1 MKDRRLPLHAKILIG
16 LISGA
21 VLGLLAGYTLKGES
35 FLLFGTTIDLAWFL
49 GNVAKPVGD
58 VFLGLLFMIVVP
70 LVFSALV
77 MGMQELGQAKK
88 FGRVGGLSLA
98 LTVVLS
104 LIACTIAL
112 VGVNLIKPGSAIPP
126 DQRQVLLG
134 KYEDKDKAEKALETA
149 KKGVEDPPILGIIPK
164 NPFKEM
170 ARALDGGLLPLMF
183 FALVFGAAL
192 AGVEEEKAKPLR
204 DFFESLFETSQRVIG
219 FAMRIAPY
227 AVFFL
232 VFRSMAEMG
241 VDLLRPLAV
250 YVLTVLGLLGLHL
263 FGVYSLAIRLIA
275 RRSPVQFFRQ
285 MRTTMLT
292 AFATSSS
299 NATLPTALRAA
310 EEEVGLRKDVSS
322 FVLTVGATANQN
334 GTALYEGVTILFLAQ
349 LFGRDL
355 SFAQQAHV
363 LLLTVVASVGT
374 AGIPSASLPFIAT
387 VLVAIGL
394 PPEAMGLILGVD
406 RILDMSRTVLN
417 VTGDM
422 TIAACVDRLA
432 GGPVPLPEEAYE

>member
-1 MKDRRLPLHAKILIG
+1 MPKRLPLHVKILIG
-16 LISGA
+16 LL
-21 VLGLLAGYTLKGES
+21 LGGVAGFAAQRLTGSTDDAMNPSLRA
-35 FLLFGTTIDLAWFL
+35 FIDD
-49 GNVAKPVGD
+49 VAKPIGD
-58 VFLGLLFMIVVP
+58 AFLALLFMIVVP
-70 LVFSALV
+70 LIFSALV

-98 LTVVLS
+98 LTIGLS

-112 VGVNLIKPGSAIPP
+112 VGVNLIKPGHAIPLE
-126 DQRQVLLG
+126 QRQRIIA
-134 KYEDKDKAEKALETA
+134 KYENREKAASSLEAA
-149 KKGVEDPPILGIIPK
+149 KKTPEDPPVLGIIPR

-170 ARALDGGLLPLMF
+170 NRALEGGLLPLMF
-183 FALVFGAAL
+183 FALVFGIAL
-192 AGVEEEKAKPLR
+192 AGVEEDKARPLR
-204 DFFESLFETSQRVIG
+204 EFFEGLFEVSQRVIG
-219 FAMRIAPY
+219 FAMALAPV

-232 VFRSMAEMG
+232 VFKSMAELG
-241 VDLLRPLAV
+241 TNLLAALLV
-250 YVLTVLGLLGLHL
+250 FVLTVLGLLAVHL
-263 FGVYSLAIRLIA
+263 FGVYSLVIAFIA
-275 RRSPVQFFRQ
+275 RRSPATFFRQ

-310 EEEVGLRKDVSS
+310 DEDLGLRKDVSG

-355 SFAQQAHV
+355 SLAEQIRV
-363 LLLTVVASVGT
+363 LGLTVVASIGT

-387 VLVAIGL
+387 VLVQMGL
-394 PPEAMGLILGVD
+394 PAEAIGLILGID

-432 GGPVPLPEEAYE
+432 GGPPPLPEPAA

>member
-1 MKDRRLPLHAKILIG
+1 MKRPLPLHVKIL
-16 LISGA
+16 
-21 VLGLLAGYTLKGES
+21 VGLLLGGIGGIVARAALGGDSPILKA
-35 FLLFGTTIDLAWFL
+35 LLGDVT
-49 GNVAKPVGD
+49 KPIGD
-58 VFLGLLFMIVVP
+58 VFLALLFMIVVP

-88 FGRVGGLSLA
+88 FGKVGGLSL
-98 LTVVLS
+98 LMTVVLS
-104 LIACTIAL
+104 LIACGIAL
-112 VGVNLIKPGSAIPP
+112 TGVNLIQPGKAIPP
-126 DQRQVLLG
+126 AQSRALIA
-134 KYEDKDKAEKALETA
+134 KYEDR
-149 KKGVEDPPILGIIPK
+149 KKVDASLAAADATPEDPPVLGIVPR

-170 ARALDGGLLPLMF
+170 DRALQGGLLPLMF

-192 AGVEEEKAKPLR
+192 AGVPEEKAKPLR

-219 FAMRIAPY
+219 FAMAIAPY

-232 VFRSMAEMG
+232 VFQSMAELG
-241 VDLLRPLAV
+241 TDLLRPLAA
-250 YVLTVLGLLGLHL
+250 YVLTVLGLLALHL
-263 FGVYSLAIRLIA
+263 FGVYSLALRFIA

-299 NATLPTALRAA
+299 NATLPTALKAA
-310 EEEVGLRKDVSS
+310 TEEVGLHGEISN

-355 SFAQQAHV
+355 NLAEQARV
-363 LLLTVVASVGT
+363 LGLTIVASIGT
-374 AGIPSASLPFIAT
+374 AGIPSASLPFIAV
-387 VLVAIGL
+387 VLKSLGL
-394 PPEAMGLILGVD
+394 PAESIGLILGID

-422 TIAACVDRLA
+422 TIAACVDRL
-432 GGPVPLPEEAYE
+432 VELPKTLSTVE

>member
-1 MKDRRLPLHAKILIG
+1 MERRVPLHVKILIG
-16 LISGA
+16 LLLGA
-21 VLGLLAGYTLKGES
+21 VGGAIAGQLAAGGG
-35 FLLFGTTIDLAWFL
+35 GTADSIKWFVD
-49 GNVAKPVGD
+49 NIAKPAGD

-77 MGMQELGQAKK
+77 MGMQELGKAKS
-88 FGRVGGLSLA
+88 FGKVGGYSLG

-104 LIACTIAL
+104 LIACSIAL
-112 VGVNLIKPGSAIPP
+112 VGVNLIKPGSLIPA
-126 DQRQVLLG
+126 DQRQSLIA
-134 KYEDKDKAEKALETA
+134 KYEDKEKSAKALETA
-149 KKGVEDPPILGIIPK
+149 KKAPEDPPILGIIPK
-164 NPFKEM
+164 NPFKEIN
-170 ARALDGGLLPLMF
+170 RALDGGLLPLMF

-192 AGVEEEKAKPLR
+192 ASVDDEKAKPLR
-204 DFFESLFETSQRVIG
+204 DFFDSLFEVSQKVIG
-219 FAMRIAPY
+219 FAMALAPY

-232 VFRSMAEMG
+232 VFKSIAELG
-241 VDLLRPLAV
+241 LDLLKAMGA
-250 YVLTVLGLLGLHL
+250 YVLTVLLLLSLHL
-263 FGVYSLAIRLIA
+263 FGVYSLCIRLIA
-275 RRSPVQFFRQ
+275 KRSPLQFFRQ

-310 EEEVGLRKDVSS
+310 DEEVGLRKDVSS

-349 LFGRDL
+349 LFGKDL
-355 SFAQQAHV
+355 TLAEQARV
-363 LLLTVVASVGT
+363 MGLTVVASIGT

-387 VLVAIGL
+387 VLVSVGL
-394 PPEAMGLILGVD
+394 PPEAIGLILGID

-422 TIAACVDRLA
+422 TIAACVDKLA
-432 GGPVPLPEEAYE
+432 GPAPLPEEAYS

>member
-1 MKDRRLPLHAKILIG
+1 MNRKAIPLHAKILVG
-16 LISGA
+16 LVAGGVAGA
-21 VLGLLAGYTLKGES
+21 TARGMLGADSPVLKTLAE
-35 FLLFGTTIDLAWFL
+35 D
-49 GNVAKPVGD
+49 VAKPVGD
-58 VFLGLLFMIVVP
+58 VFLALLFMVVVP

-77 MGMQELGQAKK
+77 MGTQELGQARR

-112 VGVNLIKPGSAIPP
+112 VGVNLVKPGLAIPP
-126 DQRQVLLG
+126 AQRETLIA
-134 KYEDKDKAEKALETA
+134 KYENRDKAQSSLAAARKAPD
-149 KKGVEDPPILGIIPK
+149 DPPVLGIVPK

-170 ARALDGGLLPLMF
+170 VRALEGGLLPLMF

-192 AGVEEEKAKPLR
+192 AGVEDEKARPLR
-204 DFFESLFETSQRVIG
+204 AFFEGLFETSQRVIG
-219 FAMRIAPY
+219 FAMAFAPV

-232 VFRSMAEMG
+232 VFRSMAELG
-241 VDLLRPLAV
+241 TDLLRPLGA
-250 YVLTVLGLLGLHL
+250 YVLTVLGLLALHL
-263 FGVYSLAIRLIA
+263 FGVYSLFVRFVA
-275 RRSPVQFFRQ
+275 RRSPLEFFRQ

-310 EEEVGLRKDVSS
+310 TEEVGLRKEVSG

-355 SFAQQAHV
+355 SLAEQARV
-363 LLLTVVASVGT
+363 LGLTIVASVGT

-387 VLVAIGL
+387 VLVTLRLPAEAI
-394 PPEAMGLILGVD
+394 GLILGID

-417 VTGDM
+417 VVGDM

-432 GGPVPLPEEAYE
+432 GGAPALPDAAQD

>member
-1 MKDRRLPLHAKILIG
+1 MKRRVPLHVKILIG
-16 LISGA
+16 LVLGA
-21 VLGLLAGYTLKGES
+21 VLGLVARKATGSTDATFDPGLRA
-35 FLLFGTTIDLAWFL
+35 FID
-49 GNVAKPVGD
+49 NVAKPIGD
-58 VFLGLLFMIVVP
+58 LFLALLFMIVVP
-70 LVFSALV
+70 LIFSALV

-88 FGRVGGLSLA
+88 FGKVGGLSL
-98 LTVVLS
+98 LMTIGLS

-112 VGVNLIKPGSAIPP
+112 VGVNLIKPGNAIPP
-126 DQRQVLLG
+126 AQRQALIA
-134 KYEDKDKAEKALETA
+134 KYEDKAKSDKALETA
-149 KKGVEDPPILGIIPK
+149 KKVSDDPPVLGIVPK

-170 ARALDGGLLPLMF
+170 TRALEGGLLPLMF

-192 AGVEEEKAKPLR
+192 AVTPDDKARPLR
-204 DFFESLFETSQRVIG
+204 EFFDGLFEVSQRVIG
-219 FAMRIAPY
+219 FAMALAPV

-232 VFRSMAEMG
+232 VFKSMAELG
-241 VDLLRPLAV
+241 TDILGALGV
-250 YVLTVLGLLGLHL
+250 YVLTVLGLLALHL
-263 FGVYSLAIRLIA
+263 FGVYSLALRFVA
-275 RRSPVQFFRQ
+275 RRSPLRFFRQ

-299 NATLPTALRAA
+299 NATLPTALYAA
-310 EEEVGLRKDVSS
+310 EHEIGLHKEVSN

-349 LFGRDL
+349 LFGKDL
-355 SFAQQAHV
+355 TMAEQIRV
-363 LLLTVVASVGT
+363 LGLTVVASIGT

-387 VLVAIGL
+387 VLVSLGL
-394 PPEAMGLILGVD
+394 PPESIGLILGID

-432 GGPVPLPEEAYE
+432 TDPTAIPAYAQE

>member
-1 MKDRRLPLHAKILIG
+1 MSEPRIPLHVKILVG
-16 LISGA
+16 LVLGGISGY
-21 VLGLLAGYTLKGES
+21 LARTFLSTSNPDALKV
-35 FLLFGTTIDLAWFL
+35 FIDT
-49 GNVAKPVGD
+49 VAKPAGD
-58 VFLGLLFMIVVP
+58 IFLALLFMIVVP

-77 MGMQELGQAKK
+77 MGMQELGQARR

-104 LIACTIAL
+104 LIACSIAL
-112 VGVNLIKPGSAIPP
+112 IGVNVIKPGYAIAPA
-126 DQRQVLLG
+126 QREALIA
-134 KYEDKDKAEKALETA
+134 KYEDKEKAEKSLEAA
-149 KKGVEDPPILGIIPK
+149 KKVAEDPPILGIIPK

-170 ARALDGGLLPLMF
+170 GRALEGGLLPLMF

-192 AGVEEEKAKPLR
+192 AGVEEEKARPLR
-204 DFFESLFETSQRVIG
+204 DFFASLFETSQRVIG
-219 FAMRIAPY
+219 FAMAIAPV

-232 VFRSMAEMG
+232 VFRSIAELG
-241 VDLLRPLAV
+241 TDLLSALFV
-250 YVLTVLGLLGLHL
+250 YVLTVLGLLSLHL
-263 FGVYSLAIRLIA
+263 FGVYSLFLRVVA
-275 RRSPVQFFRQ
+275 RRNPLEFFRQ

-310 EEEVGLRKDVSS
+310 EEEVGLQKDVSS

-355 SFAQQAHV
+355 GIEEQIRV
-363 LLLTVVASVGT
+363 LGLTVVASIGT

-387 VLVAIGL
+387 VLVSLRL
-394 PPEAMGLILGVD
+394 PAESIGLILGID

-432 GGPVPLPEEAYE
+432 KGPQALPDTAYE